1 MFINHPNDAV
11 QKNWKNWN
19 CYLSNFKD
27 YLISFDP
34 ACIAIARERAAEG
47 QKWYLFSSTQEKKKK
62 KRQNLRYSVL
72 QIYDSPAV
80 ASFTLINIVKIQ

>member
-34 ACIAIARERAAEG
+34 ACIAIARERG
-47 QKWYLFSSTQEKKKK
+47 QQAGKSGIYSVVLRKKKK
-62 KRQNLRYSVL
+62 KKKKAKSAIFSFANL
-72 QIYDSPAV
+72 
-80 ASFTLINIVKIQ
+80 